1 MAKKVRKTNSK
12 PNKKGT
18 VKNPYTVEEH
28 EQMLAAGQWTE
39 DGFVEELGLVE
50 GEGDSLNGNGDGYG
64 NYINNE
70 DDNPDFK
77 KVADGECIIGAI
89 YNAAQLLGM
98 DIKYKKIKK
107 DLRSYYNAELNRYEV
122 GNEELSSILDM
133 YFSRTS
139 EGRAYLLANHLRDGK
154 PVIVQ
159 EIKDDKPTLR
169 QLHDLLLYGI
179 ASDNSS
185 YLCYDT
191 VTGAYSNLTT
201 QELEDPNK
209 YIQSFYK
216 LDQIH

>member
-1 MAKKVRKTNSK
+1 M
-12 PNKKGT
+12 
-18 VKNPYTVEEH
+18 
-28 EQMLAAGQWTE
+28 
-39 DGFVEELGLVE
+39 
-50 GEGDSLNGNGDGYG
+50 
-64 NYINNE
+64 
-70 DDNPDFK
+70 
-77 KVADGECIIGAI
+77 
-89 YNAAQLLGM
+89 
-98 DIKYKKIKK
+98 
-107 DLRSYYNAELNRYEV
+107 

-139 EGRAYLLANHLRDGK
+139 EGRAYLLASHLRDGK
-154 PVIVQ
+154 PVIIQ
-159 EIKDDKPTLR
+159 EIKDDKPTFRL
-169 QLHDLLLYGI
+169 LHDLLLYGI